1 MIEIIFLFLIVLI
14 LVGVFWFVSYDDK
27 SDKEIFSLQ
36 GDIEK
41 DKEKLKIAQR
51 HFMQGKIKKD
61 IFDPL
66 LDDLEVEMIEKE
78 LELFRIKK
86 RKEVSVVEKAEELFK
101 RFSKPTKYRRTRLEN
116 LLKDA
121 EIIRHEMSL
130 IESKLMK
137 RELNPTVFQ
146 HMLKKKEKE
155 LINKE
160 TEIIGLVSEEK

>member
-1 MIEIIFLFLIVLI
+1 MIELIFLLLIVLI
-14 LVGVFWFVSYDDK
+14 LVGVFWFVSYSDK
-27 SDKEIFSLQ
+27 SDSEIFSLQ

-61 IFDPL
+61 VFDPL
-66 LDDLEVEMIEKE
+66 LDDLELEMIEKE
-78 LELFRIKK
+78 LQLYRINK
-86 RKEVSVVEKAEELFK
+86 RKEVSVVDKVEELLK
-101 RFSKPTKYRRTRLEN
+101 RLQKPTKYRRTRLEK

-121 EIIRHEMSL
+121 ELIRHEMSL
-130 IESKLMK
+130 IEAKLMK
-137 RELNPTVFQ
+137 RELKPAVFQ

-160 TEIIGLVSEEK
+160 TEIIDLISEEK